1 MDSTPSLFS
10 YQVRGLLLFSDIR
23 SGQLTISQSIA
34 LVWQPRADGY
44 FLADDPQKL
53 VRQGKVA
60 RIPFVTGDCDDEG
73 TLFSFSQLNIT

>member
-1 MDSTPSLFS
+1 M
-10 YQVRGLLLFSDIR
+10 RGLLLLALGIR
-23 SGQLTISQSIA
+23 SGKLTIPQSLA
-34 LVWQPRADGY
+34 FAWQPRADGY

-73 TLFSFSQLNIT
+73 TSFSLPLLNIT